1 MPPSTSWQALR
12 SRSSLDR
19 CLNKRYLTKFL
30 GVVFLIILITI
41 EIGPFIGPSVFAQVT
56 TLNHTSATVD
66 EGCRQFSFSPDG
78 NPFPLCPGPYPTGGN
93 CVWWGWEMWHL
104 LGYNLPKNWGNAADW
119 IVDAERS
126 GLPVGT
132 TPRVGSLAVFP
143 VADGVWAFGTAG
155 HVAFVTAVSPDSST
169 FNVTYQNYGDSTPM
183 FAGTNYPVSVINQ
196 PRYQNGNLRF
206 IYFPKLIDPRLF
218 AQLPGI
224 GSNDLSGIANANS
237 QVGNLSGGGGFG
249 TTIPGAPGSST
260 GVANQI
266 ALGLP
271 PSSSDQEFNADFAG
285 IGFSDLLLYN
295 RAQGTLKVLNLS
307 DVLFRFQK
315 VHAPR
320 FVIDE
325 ILENQGNT
333 SPQLVSLSDKTTPAN
348 GWGSSLDI
356 HIGDF
361 TGLGRSEIL
370 LHDRVTGKLQLI
382 SLTPQLTIEKHVILP
397 GYGSGWELYVG
408 TFDGHHSSVFMYNR
422 LVNAVPIQSSAPTS
436 NPTATATV
444 STGSTPHPL
453 GGVTPTPSSTSDPR
467 PTPTPSP
474 TLDPKPTPTP
484 SPTPDPKPTPTPSPT
499 PDPTPKPT
507 PTPSPTPKPSPTPD
521 PTPKPTPTP
530 SPTPKPTPTPSP
542 TPKPSPTP
550 DPTPTPSPTPKPSPT
565 PDPTPCPTPTP
576 KSKGGATAGLKPCPT
591 PTAISGQTISSGQ
604 SLVPQTLLNPGA
616 GPNQGIL
623 DDDLSSMLSGSTP
636 RVLASNS
643 IVLDFDQNFN
653 VHNFQQYTLMDNN
666 WEVYIGRFV
675 SSNQDSLF
683 LYDRVLREVDL
694 LSFDSNLHVT
704 HNQPMHNVDGNWEV
718 FSGDF
723 MGAGRSQ
730 ALLYNP
736 IGGNAQMLIFKSD
749 LSLANTKN
757 YTGWG
762 TNQVLYVGHFGA
774 PTLSV
779 MLYDPHAALSTFME
793 FDSTLTVSH
802 QVTVS
807 SWDNHWQILIGS
819 FLDRSHC
826 LASHNC
832 STGDDILV
840 LNRQTGQL
848 EQYVFSFG
856 NQYQV
861 GDNRSQGF
869 VRTRI
874 APMENLTSV
883 DTSTFSLLTMLSTSI
898 RGEELY

>member
-1 MPPSTSWQALR
+1 MPPSTFWQALR

-19 CLNKRYLTKFL
+19 CLNKRFLTKFL

-56 TLNHTSATVD
+56 TLDHTSATVD

-78 NPFPLCPGPYPTGGN
+78 NPFPLCPGPFPAGGN

-183 FAGTNYPVSVINQ
+183 FVGTNYPVSVINQ

-206 IYFPKLIDPRLF
+206 IYFPKLIDPRVF

-249 TTIPGAPGSST
+249 TTVPGAPGSST

-325 ILENQGNT
+325 IVENQGNT

-397 GYGSGWELYVG
+397 GYGSGWEVYVG

-422 LVNAVPIQSSAPTS
+422 LVNAVPIQSSVPTS

-444 STGSTPHPL
+444 STGSTPHPS
-453 GGVTPTPSSTSDPR
+453 GGVTPTPSSTSDPH
-467 PTPTPSP
+467 
-474 TLDPKPTPTP
+474 
-484 SPTPDPKPTPTPSPT
+484 
-499 PDPTPKPT
+499 PT

-521 PTPKPTPTP
+521 PTPHPTPTP
-530 SPTPKPTPTPSP
+530 SPTPKV
-542 TPKPSPTP
+542 
-550 DPTPTPSPTPKPSPT
+550 SPT

-576 KSKGGATAGLKPCPT
+576 KSKRGATAQLKQCPT
-591 PTAISGQTISSGQ
+591 QTAISGQTISSGQ

-636 RVLASNS
+636 RVLASNI

-653 VHNFQQYTLMDNN
+653 VHNFQQYTLMDND
-666 WEVYIGRFV
+666 WEVYIGRLV
-675 SSNQDSLF
+675 SSNQDGLF

-730 ALLYNP
+730 VLLYNP

-749 LSLANTKN
+749 LSLADTKN

-779 MLYDPHAALSTFME
+779 MLYDPHAALSTFLE

-819 FLDRSHC
+819 FLDRSRC

-874 APMENLTSV
+874 APMENLTSI